1 MAERQGCSM
10 KTILFRRL
18 GLALIG
24 ALLWILF
31 FSGCQSPG
39 YDDFRHSINP
49 VNGSGID
56 TRLTK

>member
-1 MAERQGCSM
+1 M